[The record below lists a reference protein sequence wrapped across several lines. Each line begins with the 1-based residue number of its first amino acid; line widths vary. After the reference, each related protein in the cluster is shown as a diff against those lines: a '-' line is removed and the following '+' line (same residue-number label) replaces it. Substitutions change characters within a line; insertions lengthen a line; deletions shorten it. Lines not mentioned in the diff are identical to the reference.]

1 MFQRRRTPVNHTAP
15 RLLEMM
21 RFFVRLCQTTISEN
35 KYRGL
40 GFCDAPPSHSS
51 GSSPFLPFLPFSCL
65 SITLPPS
72 TAADLREPSVKQ
84 RDVTAVS
91 FDALQPKYAVLFFK
105 TLSIRLNEACV
116 SCLFLGLW
124 RWTVEI
130 LYILG
135 LAKAHTH
142 THIYTCVESLS
153 LCLNFCV
160 TGNEMYCRV
169 QQIKVGN
176 EHHPSPERW
185 KTMSTADDFQGPFHF
200 YRT

>member
-21 RFFVRLCQTTISEN
+21 RFFVRLCQTTISETN
-35 KYRGL
+35 IVGSVFVTPLRLIPVGHRR
-40 GFCDAPPSHSS
+40 FFHFSHFHAFPSRFPH
-51 GSSPFLPFLPFSCL
+51 
-65 SITLPPS
+65 S

-142 THIYTCVESLS
+142 LHLRRESEPLPEF
-153 LCLNFCV
+153 LCN
-160 TGNEMYCRV
+160 R
-169 QQIKVGN
+169 
-176 EHHPSPERW
+176 
-185 KTMSTADDFQGPFHF
+185 
-200 YRT
+200 